1 MQWMDLAIS
10 QTAIVIIILRM
21 MSELNKQAH
30 KTDPTST
37 QTFILKKQR
46 PPHPPDTPAHPPH
59 TSQPYPQL

>member
-1 MQWMDLAIS
+1 
-10 QTAIVIIILRM
+10 